1 MALTTTSSR
10 WLVMKMKQASSS
22 SSFVG
27 GGGGVIWLGYF
38 LIALIVASTTT
49 TAWLPKQASLMKQ
62 RTCSSGFTI
71 FRSSS
76 SRFLSQMS
84 SSWND
89 DDDDEDDAV
98 MVTTP
103 DNTRLEDIMTPCSA
117 VVSRRN
123 IFRRSA
129 LSLSAIIGVSLCG
142 DSNNNNNSC
151 YGIPAVHAATANN
164 AYTIDK
170 VEPNEQDIYA
180 TAQNLPQPPGTTTT
194 TSLPPPLRILW
205 VGPGVMK
212 IRTGVA
218 RNGVYKDLF
227 QAGTEV
233 TAFDLR
239 TPKFADRRDAQQY
252 ASRQGYTLRFQQG
265 DATKLHTLFDEDSF
279 DVVVSSLFL
288 CQDFDPVVV
297 VKEIQRVLKP
307 GGRFGFYEHVDD
319 IDKVIVDKVFGE
331 NSVIKIEA
339 YPDMTNILAGVVQ
352 KV

>member
-1 MALTTTSSR
+1 VSESLGVALTTTSSR

-22 SSFVG
+22 FVG
-27 GGGGVIWLGYF
+27 GGVVVWLGYF
-38 LIALIVASTTT
+38 LIALLVASTTT

-62 RTCSSGFTI
+62 RSSGFII

-89 DDDDEDDAV
+89 DDDDDDAV

-103 DNTRLEDIMTPCSA
+103 DNTRLEDIMAPCSA

-123 IFRRSA
+123 LFRRSA

-151 YGIPAVHAATANN
+151 YRIPAVHAATANN
-164 AYTIDK
+164 AYTIYK
-170 VEPNEQDIYA
+170 VEPNEHDIYA
-180 TAQNLPQPPGTTTT
+180 TAQNLPQPPGATTK
-194 TSLPPPLRILW
+194 SLPPLRILW

-212 IRTGVA
+212 IRAGVA

-227 QAGTEV
+227 KAGTEV

-239 TPKFADRRDAQQY
+239 TPKFADRRDAQKY
-252 ASRQGYTLRFQQG
+252 ASSQGYKLRFQQG
-265 DATKLHTLFDEDSF
+265 DATKLHTIFDEDSF

-339 YPDMTNILAGVVQ
+339 YPEMTNILAGVVQ